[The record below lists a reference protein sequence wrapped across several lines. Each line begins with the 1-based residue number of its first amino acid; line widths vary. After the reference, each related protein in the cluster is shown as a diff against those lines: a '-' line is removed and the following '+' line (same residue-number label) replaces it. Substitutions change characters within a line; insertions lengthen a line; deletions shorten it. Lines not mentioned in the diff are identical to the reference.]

1 MVRKPVSPPP
11 ALPTTAC
18 KSVLKDEKPDV
29 DIGIAGIIAVT
40 LAFIPSRPPDTTP
53 DNAPMPP
60 GVPRLPLRLRNPAT
74 LVVNCPC
81 KRLIFTVIPQ
91 VVGIYPPAFTLDE
104 PTATLVHPEIPSPIL
119 PAPLPFT
126 FTVLDPDAIGAT

>member
-1 MVRKPVSPPP
+1 MSPLP

-18 KSVLKDEKPDV
+18 KSVLRVEKPDV
-29 DIGIAGIIAVT
+29 ENGIAGIIVIT
-40 LAFIPSRPPDTTP
+40 EAFIPARPPDTTP

-60 GVPRLPLRLRNPAT
+60 GVPRLPLRPRNPAT